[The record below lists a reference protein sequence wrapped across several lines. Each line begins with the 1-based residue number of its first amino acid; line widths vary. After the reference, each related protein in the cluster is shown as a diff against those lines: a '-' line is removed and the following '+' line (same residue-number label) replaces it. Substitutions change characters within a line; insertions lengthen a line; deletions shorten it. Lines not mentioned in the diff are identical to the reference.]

1 MLLKI
6 VKKSVETFNTWSKNI
21 PVVVRIGARHI
32 SDAGILVEMAPKRVT
47 RVDVAKVAKGD
58 PGATKNM
65 VMKTI
70 DCW

>member
-1 MLLKI
+1 M
-6 VKKSVETFNTWSKNI
+6 
-21 PVVVRIGARHI
+21 VRIGARHI